1 MTIIEPAGNHPLYNE
16 IKGIVGEARVNDN
29 PIIISSY
36 SQDACHITAERPGIV
51 VMPESVEEIQAIVN
65 LCRKSNTPLVPAG
78 GRNGI
83 CGACLPRVPGAVM
96 LDMVK
101 MDKIIRINEDVMT
114 VTVEAGQR
122 WAELI
127 HRLDEK
133 GYKLGFRG
141 PYGGNVGTVGG
152 STSINSIGYA
162 ASKYGPSTEG
172 VVSLEVV
179 LASGEVIKTGTGW
192 NEGAELFGRY
202 STYNDLTGIFLGDH
216 GTLGIKTKVTLK
228 IYPKAEHITYGDFG
242 FKTLEEATAAFLE
255 VQKRGLTEELNLLAD
270 RQSTDTFFPGFLD
283 SHPEIHAMFASIVQE
298 TDEQLAQRKM
308 EIVRE
313 IAFENGGKD
322 LGNFA
327 SQMHWTELFN
337 LVQPLYNNGF
347 WLNTCHLR
355 PITTIPFLMKKL
367 WAIFDKHKMLK
378 NGIKWIASCLGA
390 DRAYATGWITLFP
403 PNREKMDL
411 ATKIWNE
418 MLDTI
423 IETGGCPYW
432 QGILWESRAH
442 KRTDKTFLETYWK
455 IKKALDPE
463 NILAPAVFTGGN
475 Q

>member
-16 IKGIVGEARVNDN
+16 IKDIVGEARVNDN
-29 PIIISSY
+29 QIIISSY

-51 VMPESVEEIQAIVN
+51 VMPESLEEIQAIVS
-65 LCRKSNTPLVPAG
+65 LCRDSNTPLVPAG

-101 MDKIIRINEDVMT
+101 MDKIVEINENVMT

-179 LASGEVIKTGTGW
+179 LASGDVIKTGTGW

-228 IYPKAEHITYGDFG
+228 IYP
-242 FKTLEEATAAFLE
+242 
-255 VQKRGLTEELNLLAD
+255 
-270 RQSTDTFFPGFLD
+270 
-283 SHPEIHAMFASIVQE
+283 
-298 TDEQLAQRKM
+298 
-308 EIVRE
+308 
-313 IAFENGGKD
+313 
-322 LGNFA
+322 
-327 SQMHWTELFN
+327 
-337 LVQPLYNNGF
+337 
-347 WLNTCHLR
+347 
-355 PITTIPFLMKKL
+355 
-367 WAIFDKHKMLK
+367 
-378 NGIKWIASCLGA
+378 
-390 DRAYATGWITLFP
+390 
-403 PNREKMDL
+403 
-411 ATKIWNE
+411 
-418 MLDTI
+418 
-423 IETGGCPYW
+423 
-432 QGILWESRAH
+432 
-442 KRTDKTFLETYWK
+442 
-455 IKKALDPE
+455 
-463 NILAPAVFTGGN
+463 
-475 Q
+475 

>member
-1 MTIIEPAGNHPLYNE
+1 
-16 IKGIVGEARVNDN
+16 
-29 PIIISSY
+29 
-36 SQDACHITAERPGIV
+36 
-51 VMPESVEEIQAIVN
+51 
-65 LCRKSNTPLVPAG
+65 
-78 GRNGI
+78 
-83 CGACLPRVPGAVM
+83 M

-101 MDKIIRINEDVMT
+101 MDKIIEINEDIMT

-179 LASGEVIKTGTGW
+179 LANGEVIKTGTGW
-192 NEGAELFGRY
+192 NVDAQLFGRY

-216 GTLGIKTKVTLK
+216 GTLGVKTKVTLK

-242 FKTLEEATAAFLE
+242 FKTLEEASAAFLE

-308 EIVRE
+308 EIIRE
-313 IAFENGGKD
+313 IALEHGGKD

-355 PITTIPFLMKKL
+355 PITTIPDLMKKL

-390 DRAYATGWITLFP
+390 DRAHATGWITLFP
-403 PNREKMDL
+403 PNKEKMEL

-442 KRTDKTFLETYWK
+442 KRTDKAFLETYWRV
-455 IKKALDPE
+455 KKALDPE
-463 NILAPAVFTGGN
+463 NIFSPDVFTGGA
-475 Q
+475 